1 MSGCFLSPTV
11 NIHLIAF
18 LHVLVQIKK
27 PQEKKKKK
35 ENVVGFL
42 GFGMSFFSVEEMLM
56 KARALSSDAPNL
68 HLCSGGS
75 GKKKVILA
83 MCIQVCGE
91 SPKHQIYLKNK

>member
-1 MSGCFLSPTV
+1 MG
-11 NIHLIAF
+11 AF
-18 LHVLVQIKK
+18 FPLQPISTLLLFSMCWFRSKSHR
-27 PQEKKKKK
+27 KKKK

-75 GKKKVILA
+75 GKKKLILA